1 MWSSPPPPKQK
12 KKQKSSYPGRRSI
25 MTIPHVK
32 TDSRTEYI
40 IRQVLM
46 RRFMW
51 NLMFPITVMIR
62 FSAQG
67 ASLLLVPQGKVPIRV
82 MALDYF
88 FENKQIMQNKALM
101 FVWKRSRRLENGLV
115 VRPRSFLAVT
125 TSQAVAAILRRDH
138 SFEGTVLSRG
148 HYGSETKTAF
158 W

>member
-1 MWSSPPPPKQK
+1 
-12 KKQKSSYPGRRSI
+12 

-46 RRFMW
+46 RRFML

-82 MALDYF
+82 TVLDYF
-88 FENKQIMQNKALM
+88 L
-101 FVWKRSRRLENGLV
+101 RTSRLCK
-115 VRPRSFLAVT
+115 
-125 TSQAVAAILRRDH
+125 
-138 SFEGTVLSRG
+138 
-148 HYGSETKTAF
+148 TKL
-158 W
+158 